1 WPAHYYLGVALDQQ
15 GDRAGGLASLKRAR
29 ELATEDS
36 VRGQIDDA
44 IARMGG
50 EVPAAAPSARPA
62 AEDKGPR
69 SPFQRAVE
77 EAFRAH
83 QIMGPR
89 IVGFTWSAPGTGK
102 VMVANFPMSG
112 MPDAVKQKFTT
123 RLSDA
128 LRDAAKANDPGGA
141 VKVDIADAASG
152 EVMATV

>member
-1 WPAHYYLGVALDQQ
+1 PDDVTTRTALAASYISAGDVPKALGILRDVLAKQPDAWPAHYYLGVALDQQ

-112 MPDAVKQKFTT
+112 MPDAV
-123 RLSDA
+123 
-128 LRDAAKANDPGGA
+128 
-141 VKVDIADAASG
+141 
-152 EVMATV
+152 